1 MKKQLIL
8 LMSAFMLVVL
18 AACGNSDDAS
28 GETSE
33 ESLNITF
40 GDAGWDSIRVHNYIA
55 GTIITEGFGHEM
67 EVTSGSTPATVQ
79 GLREGD
85 IDIMME
91 MWTDNIL
98 QAYNEAIEK
107 NEIIELSVNFD
118 DNAQGFYV
126 PTYVIEGDE
135 ERGIEPMAPDLKT
148 VKDLG
153 KYPELFEDPEDP
165 GKGRIIGAPS
175 GWAIDKVLA
184 EKVETYGI
192 DDTMNYFRPGSDA
205 AIVTSLS
212 DAYEAGKPW
221 VGYYWSPT
229 WVTGMY
235 DLTLLDEPD
244 YDKETY
250 EKNSG
255 TEVPPNRVTVAA
267 HSDMEEKAP
276 KVMEF
281 LSHYETSSELT
292 AEALNYM
299 KQNEADAEESAKWWL
314 KQHEDLW
321 TEWVPEDV
329 AQKVKDSL

>member
-1 MKKQLIL
+1 MKKQVVLLI
-8 LMSAFMLVVL
+8 SALMLVVL
-18 AACGNSDDAS
+18 AACGSSEDAS
-28 GETSE
+28 GEGSAT
-33 ESLNITF
+33 ITF
-40 GDAGWDSIRVHNYIA
+40 GDAGWDSIRVHNFIA
-55 GTIITEGFGHEM
+55 GTIIKEGYGHEM
-67 EVTSGSTPATVQ
+67 EVTSGSTPATTQ

-91 MWTDNIL
+91 MWTDNIIEV
-98 QAYNEAIEK
+98 YNEAIEK
-107 NEIIELSVNFD
+107 EEIMELSVNFD
-118 DNAQGFYV
+118 DNAQGFWV

-165 GKGRIIGAPS
+165 GKGRVIGAPS
-175 GWAIDKVLA
+175 GWAVDEILA
-184 EKVETYGI
+184 TKMKTYGI
-192 DDTMNYFRPGSDA
+192 DDKINYFRPGSDA

-212 DAYEAGKPW
+212 DAYESGEPW

-244 YDKETY
+244 YDKETF
-250 EKNSG
+250 EENRG
-255 TEVPPNRVTVAA
+255 TEIPPNRVTVAVN
-267 HSDMEEKAP
+267 SGMKDKAP
-276 KVMEF
+276 KVLEF
-281 LSHYETSSELT
+281 LRNYETSSELT
-292 AEALNYM
+292 AEALTYM
-299 KQNEADAEESAKWWL
+299 KENDASEEEAAKWWL

-329 AQKVKDSL
+329 AKKVKDSL